1 MSDQVVRDHVAGD
14 RTTPSVWVDES
25 HAIVRKGMLAC
36 LRQEGFAVLGESA
49 HLRPE
54 PQLGA
59 ADVLVFEAQPGTLR
73 RVRAL
78 AGDRTRF
85 VATLRTVDERCV
97 RELVEGGVAAVLPQ
111 DDLTPE
117 SLGASL
123 RAVVAGRVTLPSDLL
138 PRLLALAARAA
149 QGGSGALSARERD
162 VLRLLAD
169 GCDTRQIATDLC
181 YSERTVK
188 NVVHDVLMKMHCR
201 TRAHAVALATR
212 EGVI

>member
-1 MSDQVVRDHVAGD
+1 MAEVSENV
-14 RTTPSVWVDES
+14 PSVWVDES
-25 HAIVRKGMLAC
+25 HAIVRRGMLSC
-36 LRQEGFAVLGESA
+36 LRQEGFEVRGESA
-49 HLRPE
+49 RLRPE
-54 PQLGA
+54 PRVSDV
-59 ADVLVFEAQPGTLR
+59 DVLVFEAVPGALR
-73 RVRAL
+73 LVRQLDVGRARLVATVRA
-78 AGDRTRF
+78 
-85 VATLRTVDERCV
+85 VDERGV
-97 RELVEGGVAAVLPQ
+97 RELVEGGVAAVIPH

-117 SLGASL
+117 TLGATL
-123 RAVVAGRVTLPSDLL
+123 RAVVAGRVTLPRDLL

-169 GCDTRQIATDLC
+169 GMDTREIATDLC